1 MKFLIVTDAYFPNN
15 SSVSVL
21 LSDLAQEFIA
31 QSIDVDIL
39 VSVAEQDTPI
49 KIWNHNGC
57 EVISIKALKTKDISY
72 FRRTI
77 NEFINPWLIWRTLE
91 KSPGFMSKQ
100 YDGVIWY
107 SPTIFWGPL
116 IKKLKRKFQCRS
128 YLILR
133 DLFPDWAL
141 HVGVLK
147 KGLVYSFFKMVEQY
161 QYRQA
166 DCIGVQ
172 SPNNLQYFQKHYAQ
186 FSARAEVLWNWVSP
200 IENAKNTIKPTQ
212 CSIVVNETS
221 LKGRIVIV
229 YTGNLGMAQGGF
241 SNLIELAKLLHVR
254 SDVGILVVGRGSEI
268 AQLRHQIAIEQLT
281 NIVVHDEIAAN
292 EIPALLEQ
300 CHMGLVLLDQRHQT
314 HNIPGKFLIYL
325 QSQLPVLAWVNSGND
340 LIDLNLRFNLGVVY
354 DGDSII
360 ELANL
365 VNTYIK
371 THLMNPKLLV
381 KSQKLLEEIF
391 SPNSSAMQIS
401 LFLSQKN

>member
-39 VSVAEQDTPI
+39 VSVSEQDTPI

-116 IKKLKRKFQCRS
+116 IKRLRYKFQCRS

-133 DLFPDWAL
+133 DIFPDWAL

-147 KGLVYSFFKMVEQY
+147 KGLVYSFFKMAEQY

-172 SPNNLQYFQKHYAQ
+172 SPNNLKYFQKHNPIASKRAQ
-186 FSARAEVLWNWVSP
+186 VLWNWASKFP
-200 IENAKNTIKPTQ
+200 ASISKP
-212 CSIVVNETS
+212 CSIDISNTL
-221 LKGRIVIV
+221 LKDKIVFV
-229 YTGNLGMAQGGF
+229 YAGNLGVAQGGSIALF
-241 SNLIELAKLLHVR
+241 EMAKKLRSNANL
-254 SDVGILVVGRGSEI
+254 GILVVGRGSAI
-268 AQLRHQIAIEQLT
+268 NALRDQIAVANLN
-281 NIVVHDEIAAN
+281 NILVFDEIDSA
-292 EIPALLEQ
+292 EMPALLEQ
-300 CHMGLVLLDQRHQT
+300 CHVGLVFLDRRHQT
-314 HNIPGKFLIYL
+314 HNIPGKFITYL
-325 QSQLPVLAWVNSGND
+325 QSGLPVLAWVNPGND
-340 LIDLNLRFNLGVVY
+340 LVGLISNNSIGISYADE
-354 DGDSII
+354 DSV
-360 ELANL
+360 EFAALAIQL
-365 VNTYIK
+365 VAITKNGETFHKRCEDFHHDFFLISRAAK
-371 THLMNPKLLV
+371 
-381 KSQKLLEEIF
+381 
-391 SPNSSAMQIS
+391 QILQS
-401 LFLSQKN
+401 LAA

>member
-1 MKFLIVTDAYFPNN
+1 LKFLIVTDAYFPNN

-39 VSVAEQDTPI
+39 VSVSEQDTPI

-116 IKKLKRKFQCRS
+116 IKRLRYKFQCRS

-133 DLFPDWAL
+133 DIFPDWAL

-147 KGLVYSFFKMVEQY
+147 KGLVYSFFKMAEQY

-172 SPNNLQYFQKHYAQ
+172 SPNNLKYFQKHNPIASKRAQ
-186 FSARAEVLWNWVSP
+186 VLWNWASKFP
-200 IENAKNTIKPTQ
+200 ASISKP
-212 CSIVVNETS
+212 CSIDISNTL
-221 LKGRIVIV
+221 LKDKIVFV
-229 YTGNLGMAQGGF
+229 YAGNLGVAQGGSIALF
-241 SNLIELAKLLHVR
+241 EMAKKLRSNANL
-254 SDVGILVVGRGSEI
+254 GILVVGRGSAI
-268 AQLRHQIAIEQLT
+268 NALRDQIAVANLN
-281 NIVVHDEIAAN
+281 NILVFDEIDSA
-292 EIPALLEQ
+292 EMPALLEQ
-300 CHMGLVLLDQRHQT
+300 CHVGLVFLDRRHQT
-314 HNIPGKFLIYL
+314 HNIPGKFITYL
-325 QSQLPVLAWVNSGND
+325 QSGLPVLAWVNPGND
-340 LIDLNLRFNLGVVY
+340 LVGLISNN
-354 DGDSII
+354 SIGI
-360 ELANL
+360 SYADEESAEFAALAIQL
-365 VNTYIK
+365 VAITKNGETFHKRCEDFHHDFFLISRAAK
-371 THLMNPKLLV
+371 
-381 KSQKLLEEIF
+381 
-391 SPNSSAMQIS
+391 QILQS
-401 LFLSQKN
+401 LAA

>member
-1 MKFLIVTDAYFPNN
+1 LKFLIVTDAYFPNN

-39 VSVAEQDTPI
+39 VSVSEQDTPI

-116 IKKLKRKFQCRS
+116 IKRLRYKFQCRS

-133 DLFPDWAL
+133 DIFPDWAL

-147 KGLVYSFFKMVEQY
+147 KGLVYSFFKMAEQY

-172 SPNNLQYFQKHYAQ
+172 SPNNLKYFQKHNPIASKRAQ
-186 FSARAEVLWNWVSP
+186 VLWNWASKFP
-200 IENAKNTIKPTQ
+200 ASISKP
-212 CSIVVNETS
+212 CSIDISNTL
-221 LKGRIVIV
+221 LKDKIVFV
-229 YTGNLGMAQGGF
+229 YAGNLGVAQGGSIALF
-241 SNLIELAKLLHVR
+241 EMAKKLRSNANL
-254 SDVGILVVGRGSEI
+254 GILVVGRGSAI
-268 AQLRHQIAIEQLT
+268 NALRDQIAVANLN
-281 NIVVHDEIAAN
+281 NILVFDEIDSA
-292 EIPALLEQ
+292 EMPALLEQ
-300 CHMGLVLLDQRHQT
+300 CHVGLVFLDRRHQT
-314 HNIPGKFLIYL
+314 HNIPGKFITYL
-325 QSQLPVLAWVNSGND
+325 QSGLPVLAWVNPGND
-340 LIDLNLRFNLGVVY
+340 LVGLISNNSIGISYADE
-354 DGDSII
+354 DSV
-360 ELANL
+360 EFAALAIQL
-365 VNTYIK
+365 VAITKNGETFHKRCEDFHHDFFLISRAAK
-371 THLMNPKLLV
+371 
-381 KSQKLLEEIF
+381 
-391 SPNSSAMQIS
+391 QILQS
-401 LFLSQKN
+401 LAA